1 LAAEDLPPR
10 ALSVDDADIPLIV
23 GARVQRAE

>member
-1 LAAEDLPPR
+1 LPPR